1 MQDNKTEKMICDL
14 KELITNAINL
24 FMEKF
29 EIVQNEIQNIN
40 KRLDEHEEQQRKD
53 FEQVNQRLDKIEARF
68 DEHEKQQRKDFEKV
82 YEKFNQI
89 EARFDEH
96 EDKQRNDL
104 VLLEHNLFERT
115 GALFDAWKI
124 DEDRAKEIKIKFSS
138 IDNILENYHYRI
150 AALESKQN

>member
-40 KRLDEHEEQQRKD
+40 RRLDEHEEQQRKD
-53 FEQVNQRLDKIEARF
+53 FEQV
-68 DEHEKQQRKDFEKV
+68 
-82 YEKFNQI
+82 YEKFNQIDARFDKI

-138 IDNILENYHYRI
+138 IDNILEKHHYRI
-150 AALESKQN
+150 AALESNQN

>member
-14 KELITNAINL
+14 KELITNTINL

-40 KRLDEHEEQQRKD
+40 RRLDKIEERLDEHEEQQRKD
-53 FEQVNQRLDKIEARF
+53 FEKVNQRLDK
-68 DEHEKQQRKDFEKV
+68 
-82 YEKFNQI
+82 I